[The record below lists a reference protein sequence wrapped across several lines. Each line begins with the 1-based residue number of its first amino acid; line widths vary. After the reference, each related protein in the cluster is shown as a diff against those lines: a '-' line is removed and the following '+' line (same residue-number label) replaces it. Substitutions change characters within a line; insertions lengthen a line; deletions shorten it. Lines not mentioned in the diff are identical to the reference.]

1 MSYCLNPSC
10 PKPINHPKAKKC
22 RACGSK
28 LLLRNRYHLVKGLG
42 KGGFGATFLAADLSL
57 PGKPL
62 CVIKQLRPNTD
73 NPNFLSMARELFERE
88 AKTLGKV
95 GNHPQIP
102 RLLDY
107 FEDRQQFYL
116 VQEFVK
122 GNNLQQE
129 VKKHGVLD
137 ETQAKQVLTEVLIIL
152 RDIHAQKVIHRDI
165 KPANIIRRAIDNKLV
180 LIDFGVVKNQ
190 VNTVAAGNG
199 DQTAL
204 TAFAVGTPGFA
215 PPEQLAMR
223 PVYASDIYALGV
235 TCMYLM
241 SGKAPKNIE
250 SDPLTGE
257 IQWFKYV
264 DVSDDF
270 ADILLTMLEVSVK
283 NRYKIAEEVLQ
294 ALDMSEHLD
303 DLSGSMVGLSNE
315 LSDGRGI
322 SGAYGQNTSF
332 SKRSTYSRAKANVT
346 ARDRGISS
354 RSNSH
359 SEHRRDDSGSRSRS
373 SSRLGSRINP
383 SEQNRYNRSNFRN
396 QGRSEGQG
404 KSNKTSTSGKNQS
417 REIKKLVKLDRATLL
432 NSYTSGRRDFAQK
445 DISLQNLQKANLSG
459 TNFNHSRMIKINFQG
474 ADLSSTDFTGC
485 DLRQGTFRNANLGR
499 SYLSYANLEGADL
512 RGADLSYAHFKDAK
526 LKGAN
531 LCGANLTNASI
542 TQEQLALA
550 KTNWT
555 TVLPN
560 GKRGFW

>member
-10 PKPINHPKAKKC
+10 PKPVNHPKAKKC

-28 LLLRNRYHLVKGLG
+28 LLLRDRYHLVKGLG

-137 ETQAKQVLTEVLIIL
+137 ETKARQVLTEVLIIL

-165 KPANIIRRAIDNKLV
+165 KPANIIRREIDNKLV

-199 DQTAL
+199 DHTAL

-223 PVYASDIYALGV
+223 PVYASDVYALGV

-264 DVSDDF
+264 DASDDF

-283 NRYKIAEEVLQ
+283 NRYKTAEEVLQ
-294 ALDMSEHLD
+294 ALDMSNHFD
-303 DLSGSMVGLSNE
+303 DLNSSMVGLS
-315 LSDGRGI
+315 SDI
-322 SGAYGQNTSF
+322 SDARSHSGSHGSTS
-332 SKRSTYSRAKANVT
+332 SYSRRAT
-346 ARDRGISS
+346 SS
-354 RSNSH
+354 RSRAQMKVSDRGV
-359 SEHRRDDSGSRSRS
+359 SSRSRTNPPSRSRRSDS
-373 SSRLGSRINP
+373 SSRSR
-383 SEQNRYNRSNFRN
+383 YSNSN
-396 QGRSEGQG
+396 AESQGRTNRA
-404 KSNKTSTSGKNQS
+404 KPTGKNQS
-417 REIKKLVKLDRATLL
+417 RESKKPIKVDGQTLL
-432 NSYTSGRRDFAQK
+432 GAYTRGRRDFAHK

-459 TNFNHSRMIKINFQG
+459 CNFNHSRMIKINFQG
-474 ADLSSTDFTGC
+474 ADLSSADFTDC
-485 DLRQGTFRNANLGR
+485 DLRQGILRNANLGR
-499 SYLSYANLEGADL
+499 SYLSYANLEGTDL
-512 RGADLSYAHFKDAK
+512 RGADLSYAQFKNTK

-531 LCGANLTNASI
+531 LCGANLTNANI
-542 TQEQLALA
+542 TEEQLALA

>member
-10 PKPINHPKAKKC
+10 PKPINHPKAKQC

-137 ETQAKQVLTEVLIIL
+137 EPKARQVLTEILIIL

-165 KPANIIRRAIDNKLV
+165 KPANIIRREIDNKLV

-223 PVYASDIYALGV
+223 PVYASDVYALGV

-257 IQWFKYV
+257 IQWFNYV
-264 DVSDDF
+264 KASDEF

-283 NRYKIAEEVLQ
+283 NRYKTAEEVLQ
-294 ALDMSEHLD
+294 ALDMSNHLD
-303 DLSGSMVGLSNE
+303 DLSGSMVGLSSD
-315 LSDGRGI
+315 LSDGRSN
-322 SGAYGQNTSF
+322 SGSYGQTSSF
-332 SKRSTYSRAKANVT
+332 TRRAT
-346 ARDRGISS
+346 SS
-354 RSNSH
+354 RSRAQIKSGD
-359 SEHRRDDSGSRSRS
+359 RRVSSRSRANPPSRSRRSDS
-373 SSRLGSRINP
+373 SSRSRYSNQTSRSQGS
-383 SEQNRYNRSNFRN
+383 SRS
-396 QGRSEGQG
+396 QGRR
-404 KSNKTSTSGKNQS
+404 NRADSTGKNQS
-417 REIKKLVKLDRATLL
+417 REVKKPMKVDRQTVLKA
-432 NSYTSGRRDFAQK
+432 YASGRRDFAQK
-445 DISLQNLQKANLSG
+445 DISLQNFQKVDLSG
-459 TNFNHSRMIKINFQG
+459 SNFNHSRMIKTNFQG
-474 ADLSSTDFTGC
+474 ADLSSTDFTAC
-485 DLRQGTFRNANLGR
+485 DLRQGMLRNTNLGR
-499 SYLSYANLEGADL
+499 SYLSYANLEGTDL
-512 RGADLSYAHFKDAK
+512 RGADLSYAQLKNTK

-531 LCGANLTNASI
+531 LCGANLTNANI
-542 TQEQLALA
+542 TEEQLALA